1 LSVINLHNNGSPN
14 GRNYILD
21 SNVWLPI
28 LGLDDEPSSDHYK
41 IFFSKIFKTDKAKI
55 ILCSIQLSE
64 ILNRLLRFHANKFYA
79 KTYDGRGSQAPS
91 RATFYKQ
98 EYRKSKDFKI
108 KYDTIIDDL
117 QGYNS
122 HILMADLEQANF
134 DALTSFDAGK
144 LDFNDHYMY
153 LLAKEQSATIITH
166 DADFFGLDIEVG
178 TFNLRLYKSYTD
190 SIRAKK

>member
-1 LSVINLHNNGSPN
+1 MSVINLRNNGSPKS
-14 GRNYILD
+14 GNYILD

-28 LGLDDEPSSDHYK
+28 LGIDDEPSSDHYK
-41 IFFSKIFKTDKAKI
+41 IFFSKIFKADDAKI

-64 ILNRLLRFHANKFYA
+64 ILNRLLRFHANKLYT
-79 KTYDGRGSQAPS
+79 KKYDGRGTQVPA

-98 EYRKSKDFKI
+98 EYRKSEDFKLR
-108 KYDTIIDDL
+108 YDTIIDDL

-122 HILMADLEQANF
+122 HILMSDLKQTDF
-134 DALTSFDAGK
+134 DALTSFDAGR

-178 TFNLRLYKSYTD
+178 TFNLKLYKLYT
-190 SIRAKK
+190 STIRPK

>member
-1 LSVINLHNNGSPN
+1 M
-14 GRNYILD
+14 
-21 SNVWLPI
+21 
-28 LGLDDEPSSDHYK
+28 
-41 IFFSKIFKTDKAKI
+41 
-55 ILCSIQLSE
+55 
-64 ILNRLLRFHANKFYA
+64 AN
-79 KTYDGRGSQAPS
+79 
-91 RATFYKQ
+91 
-98 EYRKSKDFKI
+98 
-108 KYDTIIDDL
+108 
-117 QGYNS
+117 
-122 HILMADLEQANF
+122 LEQANF

>member
-1 LSVINLHNNGSPN
+1 LSVINLHNNGSPKS
-14 GRNYILD
+14 GNYILD

-28 LGLDDEPSSDHYK
+28 LGIDDEPSSDHYK
-41 IFFSKIFKTDKAKI
+41 IFFSKIFKADDLKI

-64 ILNRLLRFHANKFYA
+64 ILNRLLRFHANKLYT
-79 KTYDGRGSQAPS
+79 KKYDGRGTQVPA

-98 EYRKSKDFKI
+98 EYRKSEDFKLR
-108 KYDTIIDDL
+108 YDTIIDDL

-122 HILMADLEQANF
+122 HILMSDLKQTDF
-134 DALTSFDAGK
+134 DALTSFDAGR

-178 TFNLRLYKSYTD
+178 TFNLKLYKLYT
-190 SIRAKK
+190 STIRPK